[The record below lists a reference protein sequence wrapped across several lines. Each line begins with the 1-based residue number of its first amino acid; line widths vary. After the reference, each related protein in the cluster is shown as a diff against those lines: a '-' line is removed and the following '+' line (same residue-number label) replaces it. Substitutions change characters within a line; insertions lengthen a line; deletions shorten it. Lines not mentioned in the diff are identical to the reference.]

1 MKISGNAVT
10 LPSTPSEVQTST
22 NKTSAQAGLIEV
34 GQMIEGKVTGES
46 GKNVTLLSVEGVSLA
61 LILENSEPLSGK
73 NIQVVIT
80 EVMEG
85 QVKGKVLESNQ
96 RDVIDFESPTAVNER
111 LDQLLAKIG
120 VEQPSSRY
128 REALSALIKYGL
140 PVHQESL
147 NGIKLEGQLLD
158 KLNQLMDQIPENV
171 LEQVK
176 ELPMKDAVKQLLQLS
191 QSQNEVTTMQSLG
204 QGESEHVGV
213 QNTENMK
220 ASSQIAVNKGLEK
233 SVNAT
238 GNLGMNGS
246 PDSKTELDTT
256 NVLDTASELEGAN
269 SLEFDAPSEEKLVK
283 AFSKMVQEALQSGV
297 QAEKSALLKT
307 LDVQT
312 TIQNLV
318 LSEHLLGNNNK
329 MNLSDL
335 LTRLTTHV
343 ENTMIQLEALGNG
356 SFDKMASL
364 VKELESLL
372 PTDVD
377 AHQGLL
383 EELDQEVK
391 HLLSDQGVPTDV
403 KKLLSEQSDLIQ
415 ASKEG
420 FDFLKQASQTLG
432 FVQLKMNYDGE
443 PAQFEMAYKRKK
455 KEKGEGERIF
465 ISLDTHHIGTVQS
478 LIDLK
483 SNGVTIQFHV
493 DHKAVKARFE
503 ESFQLLKEEI
513 QSVLKD
519 EGKAYAIIIRMYG
532 EEMTVKSL
540 FMNEH
545 AMDQMSGFDLRV

>member
-10 LPSTPSEVQTST
+10 LPSTPSEVQTNT

-46 GKNVTLLSVEGVSLA
+46 GKNVTLLSVEGVSIA

-213 QNTENMK
+213 QNSENMK
-220 ASSQIAVNKGLEK
+220 SSSQIAVNKGLEK

-238 GNLGMNGS
+238 GNLGVNGS
-246 PDSKTELDTT
+246 PDSTTELDTT
-256 NVLDTASELEGAN
+256 SALDTASELEGAN

-343 ENTMIQLEALGNG
+343 ENTMIQLDALGNG

-391 HLLSDQGVPTDV
+391 HLLSDQGVPTDI

-483 SNGVTIQFHV
+483 SNGVTIQFNV

-519 EGKAYAIIIRMYG
+519 EGKAYAIVIRMYG